1 MPATT
6 PDRPGPRN
14 GAWTAVRSAARTWVD
29 PLVAMIVAVLLLG
42 LLLPAAG
49 GVATVLDRGTTVAVV
64 LLFFLYGA
72 RMSTAEVWDGLRSW
86 RLQGGM
92 LAATYLVFPV
102 LGLAAQLLPASV
114 LPADLATGV
123 LYLSLLP
130 STIQSSVVFTSIAR
144 GNVAGAICGATVSN
158 VLGIVLTP
166 LLVALVMSRT
176 GGPVGGSAGS
186 TLLQLLAPFVLG
198 QLVQPRIGA
207 WVRRHRGLTLVT
219 DRGTILLVA
228 YGAVSEAQR
237 SGAWSGLT
245 AGVLL
250 SLVAV
255 CVLLLAIMLTL
266 TWTGGR
272 WLRLRRG
279 DRIALLMCGSK
290 KSLAT
295 GLPMA
300 TVLFGP
306 VAAAGVALP
315 VIVFH
320 QLQLATCAV
329 LARRLAATGPAEV
342 AGTEPAGIGSAS
354 TAPEART
361 GGRPGAPPA

>member
-1 MPATT
+1 M
-6 PDRPGPRN
+6 
-14 GAWTAVRSAARTWVD
+14 
-29 PLVAMIVAVLLLG
+29 MIVAVFVLG
-42 LLLPAAG
+42 LLAPASGA
-49 GVATVLDRGTTVAVV
+49 VATGVDRVSTVAVV

-72 RMSTAEVWDGLRSW
+72 RLSTGEVWAGLRNW

-92 LAATYLVFPV
+92 LAATYLLFPA
-102 LGLAAQLLPASV
+102 LGLAVQLLPESV
-114 LPADLATGV
+114 LPGDLQTGL

-144 GNVAGAICGATVSN
+144 GNVAGAICGATASN

-166 LLVALVMSRT
+166 LLVGLIMSRA

-186 TLLQLLAPFVLG
+186 TLVQLLLPFVIG
-198 QLVQPRIGA
+198 QVVQPWIGN
-207 WVRRHRGLTLVT
+207 WVRSHKIVTLVT

-228 YGAVSEAQR
+228 YSSVSEAQT
-237 SGAWSGLT
+237 SGVWAGLT
-245 AGVLL
+245 VGVLVV
-250 SLVAV
+250 LVLV
-255 CVLLLAIMLTL
+255 CALLLAAMLIA

-272 WLRLRRG
+272 WLGLDRP

-300 TVLFGP
+300 SVLFGP

-329 LARRLAATGPAEV
+329 IARRLASSEPEP
-342 AGTEPAGIGSAS
+342 EPAVPASA
-354 TAPEART
+354 
-361 GGRPGAPPA
+361 

>member
-1 MPATT
+1 V
-6 PDRPGPRN
+6 RV
-14 GAWTAVRSAARTWVD
+14 AWTAVKKWVD
-29 PLVAMIVAVLLLG
+29 PLVVMIVAVFVLG
-42 LLLPAAG
+42 LLLPATGA
-49 GVATVLDRGTTVAVV
+49 VATGVDRVSTVAVV

-72 RMSTAEVWDGLRSW
+72 RMSTTEVWAGLRNW

-92 LAATYLVFPV
+92 FAATYLLFPL
-102 LGLAAQLLPASV
+102 LGIAVQLLPESV
-114 LPADLATGV
+114 LPGDLQTGL

-144 GNVAGAICGATVSN
+144 GNIAGAICGATVSN

-166 LLVALVMSRT
+166 LLVGLIMSRA

-186 TLLQLLAPFVLG
+186 TLLQLLLPFVVG
-198 QLVQPRIGA
+198 QLLQPKIGN
-207 WVRRHRGLTLVT
+207 WVRSHRIVTLLT

-228 YGAVSEAQR
+228 YSSVSEAQV
-237 SGAWSGLT
+237 SGVWDGLT
-245 AGVLL
+245 VGVLVV
-250 SLVAV
+250 LVVV
-255 CVLLLAIMLTL
+255 CALLLAAMLSL

-272 WLRLRRG
+272 LLGLDRA

-300 TVLFGP
+300 SVLFGP

-329 LARRLAATGPAEV
+329 IARRLAAGEPDAAVV
-342 AGTEPAGIGSAS
+342 APRA
-354 TAPEART
+354 
-361 GGRPGAPPA
+361 

>member
-1 MPATT
+1 MT
-6 PDRPGPRN
+6 PPHPTGRWRRT
-14 GAWTAVRSAARTWVD
+14 WTAVKKWVD
-29 PLVAMIVAVLLLG
+29 PLVMMIIAVFVLG
-42 LLLPAAG
+42 LFAPATGA
-49 GVATVLDRGTTVAVV
+49 VATGVDRVSTVAVV

-72 RMSTAEVWDGLRSW
+72 RMSTSEVWAGLRNW

-92 LAATYLVFPV
+92 FAATYLVFPV
-102 LGLAAQLLPASV
+102 LGLAVQLLPESV
-114 LPADLATGV
+114 LPGDLQTGL

-166 LLVALVMSRT
+166 LLVGLIMSRA
-176 GGPVGGSAGS
+176 GGPMGGSAGS
-186 TLLQLLAPFVLG
+186 TLLQLLLPFVIG
-198 QLVQPRIGA
+198 QLVQPLIGD
-207 WVRRHRGLTLVT
+207 WVRSHKIVTLLT

-228 YGAVSEAQR
+228 YSSVSEAER
-237 SGAWSGLT
+237 SGVWDGLT
-245 AGVLL
+245 FGVLVV
-250 SLVAV
+250 LVAV
-255 CVLLLAIMLTL
+255 CAVLLAAMLTL
-266 TWTGGR
+266 TWSGGR
-272 WLRLRRG
+272 WLGLGRA

-300 TVLFGP
+300 SVLFGP

-329 LARRLAATGPAEV
+329 IARRLAASAEP
-342 AGTEPAGIGSAS
+342 EPAV
-354 TAPEART
+354 PAR
-361 GGRPGAPPA
+361 G

>member
-1 MPATT
+1 M
-6 PDRPGPRN
+6 
-14 GAWTAVRSAARTWVD
+14 D
-29 PLVAMIVAVLLLG
+29 PLVVMIVAVFVLG
-42 LLLPAAG
+42 LLAPASGAF
-49 GVATVLDRGTTVAVV
+49 ATGLDHATTAAVV

-72 RMSTAEVWDGLRSW
+72 RMATSEVWAGLRNW

-92 LAATYLVFPV
+92 LASTYLLFPV
-102 LGLAAQLLPASV
+102 LGLAAQLLPDAV
-114 LPADLATGV
+114 LPGELRTGL

-144 GNVAGAICGATVSN
+144 GNIAGAITGATVSN

-166 LLVALVMSRT
+166 LLVGLLMSRA
-176 GGPVGGSAGS
+176 GGPVGGSAGA
-186 TLLQLLAPFVLG
+186 TLLQLLLPFVVG
-198 QLVQPRIGA
+198 QVLQPWIGG
-207 WVRRHRGLTLVT
+207 WVRSHRPVTLLT

-228 YGAVSEAQR
+228 YGSVSEAER
-237 SGAWSGLT
+237 SGVWDDLT
-245 AGVLL
+245 VGVLAVL
-250 SLVAV
+250 LAV
-255 CVLLLAIMLTL
+255 CAVLLAVMLL
-266 TWTGGR
+266 STWGGGR
-272 WLRLRRG
+272 LLGLGRR

-300 TVLFGP
+300 SVLFGP

-329 LARRLAATGPAEV
+329 IARRLAATDPDAESATVPA
-342 AGTEPAGIGSAS
+342 
-354 TAPEART
+354 
-361 GGRPGAPPA
+361 

>member
-1 MPATT
+1 MPDAI
-6 PDRPGPRN
+6 PPRPGRWSR
-14 GAWTAVRSAARTWVD
+14 AWSATKTWVD
-29 PLVAMIVAVLLLG
+29 PLVVMIVAVFLLG
-42 LLLPAAG
+42 LFAPASGAF
-49 GVATVLDRGTTVAVV
+49 ATGLDHVTTGAVV

-72 RMSTAEVWDGLRSW
+72 RMATSEVWDGLKNW

-92 LAATYLVFPV
+92 LASTYLLFPV
-102 LGLAAQLLPASV
+102 LGLAVQLLPDSV
-114 LPADLATGV
+114 LPDDLKTGL

-144 GNVAGAICGATVSN
+144 GNVAGAITGATVSN

-166 LLVALVMSRT
+166 LLVGILMSRA
-176 GGPVGGSAGS
+176 GGPVGGSAGA
-186 TLLQLLAPFVLG
+186 TLLQLLLPFVLG
-198 QLVQPRIGA
+198 QLLQPKIGA
-207 WVRRHRGLTLVT
+207 WIRAHKPITLVT

-228 YGAVSEAQR
+228 YGSVSEAEA
-237 SGAWSGLT
+237 SGVWDDLT
-245 AGVLL
+245 VGVLVV
-250 SLVAV
+250 LVAV
-255 CVLLLAIMLTL
+255 CALLLAAMLVI

-272 WLRLRRG
+272 ALRLSRG

-300 TVLFGP
+300 NVLFGP

-329 LARRLAATGPAEV
+329 LARRLAAT
-342 AGTEPAGIGSAS
+342 EPEPDAVVTRA
-354 TAPEART
+354 
-361 GGRPGAPPA
+361 

>member
-1 MPATT
+1 M
-6 PDRPGPRN
+6 
-14 GAWTAVRSAARTWVD
+14 D
-29 PLVAMIVAVLLLG
+29 PLVAMIVAVFVLG
-42 LLLPAAG
+42 LLAPASG
-49 GVATVLDRGTTVAVV
+49 GFATVLDHLTTAAVV

-72 RMSTAEVWDGLRSW
+72 RMATREVWDGLRNW

-92 LAATYLVFPV
+92 LASTYLLFPV
-102 LGLAAQLLPASV
+102 LGLAVQAVPDAV
-114 LPADLATGV
+114 LPADLTTGL

-166 LLVALVMSRT
+166 LLVGLLMSRA
-176 GGPVGGSAGS
+176 GGPVGGSAGA
-186 TLLQLLAPFVLG
+186 TLLQLLLPFVLG
-198 QLVQPRIGA
+198 QLLQPWIGD
-207 WVRRHRGLTLVT
+207 WVRSHKPLTLLT

-228 YGAVSEAQR
+228 YGSVSEAQR
-237 SGAWSGLT
+237 SGVWTGLT
-245 AGVLL
+245 VGVLVVL
-250 SLVAV
+250 VLLCAVLLAAMLVA
-255 CVLLLAIMLTL
+255 

-272 WLRLRRG
+272 LLGLARA

-300 TVLFGP
+300 SVLFGP

-329 LARRLAATGPAEV
+329 LARRLAATDPDVRPAPV
-342 AGTEPAGIGSAS
+342 PA
-354 TAPEART
+354 
-361 GGRPGAPPA
+361 

>member
-1 MPATT
+1 M
-6 PDRPGPRN
+6 
-14 GAWTAVRSAARTWVD
+14 D
-29 PLVAMIVAVLLLG
+29 PLVAMIVAVFALG
-42 LLLPAAG
+42 LLAPASGAF
-49 GVATVLDRGTTVAVV
+49 ATGLDHATTVAVV

-72 RMSTAEVWDGLRSW
+72 RMSTGEVWDGLRNW

-92 LAATYLVFPV
+92 LAATYLLFPV
-102 LGLAAQLLPASV
+102 LGLAVQLLPTSV
-114 LPADLATGV
+114 LPAELQTGL

-166 LLVALVMSRT
+166 LLVGIVMSRA
-176 GGPVGGSAGS
+176 GGPVGGSAAG
-186 TLLQLLAPFVLG
+186 TLLQLLLPFVVG
-198 QLVQPRIGA
+198 QLVQPKIGG
-207 WVRRHRGLTLVT
+207 WVRSHKPVTLIT

-228 YGAVSEAQR
+228 YGSVSEAQR

-245 AGVLL
+245 AGVLIVL
-250 SLVAV
+250 VLVCAVLLAAMLVA
-255 CVLLLAIMLTL
+255 

-272 WLRLRRG
+272 WLGLRRP

-315 VIVFH
+315 VIIFH

-329 LARRLAATGPAEV
+329 LARRLAATDPSARVEAPA
-342 AGTEPAGIGSAS
+342 PA
-354 TAPEART
+354 
-361 GGRPGAPPA
+361 

>member
-1 MPATT
+1 MAT
-6 PDRPGPRN
+6 
-14 GAWTAVRSAARTWVD
+14 S
-29 PLVAMIVAVLLLG
+29 
-42 LLLPAAG
+42 
-49 GVATVLDRGTTVAVV
+49 
-64 LLFFLYGA
+64 
-72 RMSTAEVWDGLRSW
+72 EVWDGLKNW

-92 LAATYLVFPV
+92 LASTYLLFPV
-102 LGLAAQLLPASV
+102 LGLAVQVLPDSV
-114 LPADLATGV
+114 LPADLKTGL

-144 GNVAGAICGATVSN
+144 GNVAGAITGATVSN

-166 LLVALVMSRT
+166 LLVGVLMSRA

-186 TLLQLLAPFVLG
+186 TLLQLLLPFVLG
-198 QLVQPRIGA
+198 QILQPKIGA
-207 WVRRHRGLTLVT
+207 WVRAHKPVTLIT

-228 YGAVSEAQR
+228 YGSVSEAEA
-237 SGAWSGLT
+237 SGVWDDLT
-245 AGVLL
+245 VGVLVV
-250 SLVAV
+250 LVAV
-255 CVLLLAIMLTL
+255 CAVLLAAMLVL
-266 TWTGGR
+266 TWSGGR
-272 WLRLRRG
+272 ALRLSRG

-300 TVLFGP
+300 NVLFGP

-329 LARRLAATGPAEV
+329 LARRLAATDPEPDPVV
-342 AGTEPAGIGSAS
+342 ARA
-354 TAPEART
+354 
-361 GGRPGAPPA
+361 

>member
-1 MPATT
+1 VPHETAPAT
-6 PDRPGPRN
+6 PGPWSRT
-14 GAWTAVRSAARTWVD
+14 WTAIRTWVD
-29 PLVAMIVAVLLLG
+29 PLVAMIVAVFVLG
-42 LLLPAAG
+42 LLAPASG
-49 GVATVLDRGTTVAVV
+49 GVATVLDHVSTAAVV

-72 RMSTAEVWDGLRSW
+72 RMATQEVWDGLRNW

-102 LGLAAQLLPASV
+102 LGLAVQLLPTSV
-114 LPADLATGV
+114 LPAELQTGL
-123 LYLSLLP
+123 LYLALLP

-166 LLVALVMSRT
+166 LLVGVLMSRA
-176 GGPVGGSAGS
+176 GGPVGGSAGG
-186 TLLQLLAPFVLG
+186 TLLQLLLPFVLG
-198 QLVQPRIGA
+198 QIVQPWIGG
-207 WVRRHRGLTLVT
+207 WIRSHKIVTLLT

-228 YGAVSEAQR
+228 SGSVSEAQR

-245 AGVLL
+245 ARV
-250 SLVAV
+250 LVALVLV
-255 CVLLLAIMLTL
+255 CAALLAAMLAL

-272 WLRLRRG
+272 WIGLGRP

-315 VIVFH
+315 VIIFH
-320 QLQLATCAV
+320 QIQLATCAV
-329 LARRLAATGPAEV
+329 LARRLAATDPDAVPARV
-342 AGTEPAGIGSAS
+342 
-354 TAPEART
+354 
-361 GGRPGAPPA
+361 

>member
-1 MPATT
+1 MT
-6 PDRPGPRN
+6 PPHPTGRWRRT
-14 GAWTAVRSAARTWVD
+14 WTAVKKWVD
-29 PLVAMIVAVLLLG
+29 PLVMMIIAVFVLG
-42 LLLPAAG
+42 LFAPATGA
-49 GVATVLDRGTTVAVV
+49 VATGVDRVSTVAVV

-72 RMSTAEVWDGLRSW
+72 RMSTSEVWAGLRNW

-92 LAATYLVFPV
+92 FAATYLVFPV
-102 LGLAAQLLPASV
+102 LGLAVQLLPESV
-114 LPADLATGV
+114 LPGDLQTGL

-166 LLVALVMSRT
+166 LLVGLIMSRA
-176 GGPVGGSAGS
+176 GGPMGGSAGS
-186 TLLQLLAPFVLG
+186 TLLQLLLPFVIG
-198 QLVQPRIGA
+198 QLVQPLIGD
-207 WVRRHRGLTLVT
+207 WVRSHKIVTLLT

-228 YGAVSEAQR
+228 YSSVSEAER
-237 SGAWSGLT
+237 SGVWDGLT
-245 AGVLL
+245 LGVLVV
-250 SLVAV
+250 LVAV
-255 CVLLLAIMLTL
+255 CAVLLAAMLTL
-266 TWTGGR
+266 TWSGGC
-272 WLRLRRG
+272 WLGLGRA

-300 TVLFGP
+300 SVLFGP

-329 LARRLAATGPAEV
+329 IARRLAASAEP
-342 AGTEPAGIGSAS
+342 EPAV
-354 TAPEART
+354 PAR
-361 GGRPGAPPA
+361 G